1 MKFARLTVCFG
12 LLVTACATAPLP
24 PAPATLPTRE
34 IEAILA
40 RPELAHAVW
49 GVVVEDETGRQ
60 LYARNPDVLMMPA
73 SNRKLFTA
81 ATVAACEGLDTRIAT
96 SFLIRGRVAG
106 TELDGDLVIV
116 GNGDPSLAGRHFTD
130 RARQFEP
137 LVAALRSR
145 GIARI
150 SGSVIA
156 DVSRFGPDTLPGS
169 WKNDNLHD
177 AYAARAD
184 ALAFNENSV
193 ALVIDRRACPD
204 AALSPDPWFVEIDE
218 ALRCGE
224 RDAVDYASSG
234 TNRISVAG
242 EIATRADASL
252 DVEFAAV
259 QDPALYAAQGV
270 QAILAAAGIAVGGA
284 PAVSREPV
292 AGAWIASIE
301 SPPLFEL
308 VAVLLKDSNN
318 LYAEM
323 LLKRTD
329 RDAPSDYDDVLAK
342 ERLFLTGAAHVD
354 PAAFEFADGSGLSPE
369 NLVTPRALTGIV
381 RYMHAPERR
390 GVFTLLLAR
399 PGEEGTLVRRLPEL
413 SDRLRGKTGSIDQ
426 VNALSGWVRHR
437 SGETRFFSIVI
448 NHHRASSRDAI
459 RAIDDI
465 VRIVAER

>member
-1 MKFARLTVCFG
+1 MKLAGLMISFG
-12 LLVTACATAPLP
+12 LLLTACATAPRP
-24 PAPATLPTRE
+24 VAPSFPASE
-34 IEAILA
+34 IEAILT

-49 GVVVEDETGRQ
+49 GILIEDDAGRE

-81 ATVAACEGLDTRIAT
+81 ATIAACEGLDTRIAT
-96 SFLIRGRVAG
+96 RFLVRGSVDG
-106 TELDGDLVIV
+106 TLLRGDLVIV
-116 GNGDPSLAGRHFTD
+116 GDGDPSLAGRHFTD

-137 LVAALRSR
+137 LVAALRAR
-145 GIARI
+145 GITRI
-150 SGSVIA
+150 SGNVIA
-156 DVSRFGPDTLPGS
+156 DVSRFGSDTLPGS

-177 AYAARAD
+177 PYAARAD
-184 ALAFNENSV
+184 ALAFNESSV
-193 ALVIDRRACPD
+193 ALIIDRRACPD
-204 AALSPDPWFVEIDE
+204 AALSPDPWFVDVGE

-224 RDAVDYASSG
+224 RDAVDYASSA

-242 EIATRADASL
+242 ELAAVTDASL

-270 QAILAAAGIAVGGA
+270 LAILSEAGIAVDGM
-284 PAVSREPV
+284 PAVSREAV
-292 AGAWIASIE
+292 GGTWIASIE

-308 VAVLLKDSNN
+308 AAVLLKDSHN

-329 RDAPSDYDDVLAK
+329 RDTPSDYADALAK
-342 ERLFLTGAAHVD
+342 ERLFLTGDARLD
-354 PAAFEFADGSGLSPE
+354 PAAFEFVDGSGLSPE
-369 NLVTPRALTGIV
+369 NLVTPRALTEIV

-399 PGEEGTLVRRLPEL
+399 PGEEGTLARRLPEL
-413 SDRLRGKTGSIDQ
+413 SERLRGKTGSIDQ

-437 SGETRFFSIVI
+437 SGTTRLFSVVI

-465 VRIVAER
+465 VRIIAER